1 MAPEIEQDS
10 VVKNILFVIVQCTWG
25 LCATLIGL
33 VIFLKHIR
41 CPHRWYRGAVET
53 RWISRYSGL
62 NMGLFIFTPNGAPEH
77 AKKVRVHEY
86 GHCMQS
92 VVLGPLMLIVGI
104 ISVIWGSH
112 PYFVALRK
120 EKHIR
125 YTACFVESWASR
137 WGELVTGETA
147 IWD

>member
-1 MAPEIEQDS
+1 
-10 VVKNILFVIVQCTWG
+10 
-25 LCATLIGL
+25 
-33 VIFLKHIR
+33 
-41 CPHRWYRGAVET
+41 
-53 RWISRYSGL
+53 
-62 NMGLFIFTPNGAPEH
+62 
-77 AKKVRVHEY
+77 
-86 GHCMQS
+86 MQS